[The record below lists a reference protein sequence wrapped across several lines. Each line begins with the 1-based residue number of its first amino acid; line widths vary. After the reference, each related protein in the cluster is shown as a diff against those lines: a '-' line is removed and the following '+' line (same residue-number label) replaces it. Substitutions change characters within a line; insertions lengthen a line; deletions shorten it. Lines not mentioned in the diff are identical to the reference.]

1 MRGPMSFGLM
11 SRMNCN
17 YNLPVQPQQAIR
29 PCEEEAMNYNV
40 QPQRKRPGR
49 LATMVVAAAAL
60 AGSFTLPALAETPQR
75 GGTLSVSLQLT
86 SGSLDPLFGNGA
98 DRKFLNMFAET
109 LVFQD
114 SNYQFSPRLAESW
127 ELENGGKSIVFH
139 LRQGVV
145 FHDGTPFNAESVKF
159 NLERLMDTSIAHTK
173 KAAAAMLESVEVID
187 DATVRVNFK
196 EPSELSLVML
206 ANAEGSICSPK
217 AITELGADFARQPS
231 CTGPFVIES
240 WTGNEYVAKKNPN
253 YWAMGEDGQPLPYLD
268 GIKVNIQSNSAV
280 RLVELRAGAIQY
292 TDYVLPKDFSQ
303 VTDDSSLQLVDI
315 RHGLHEYIAF
325 NVAKPPF
332 DNKDL
337 REAVAL
343 GIDRDALVKVVAP
356 GIASTLK
363 YLESPEELWVYD
375 DSVAGHV
382 YDPDRARE
390 AFKRSGFNG
399 EVSLMVIQRDP
410 DIQIAQLL
418 QGMLGSIG
426 LKLSIEVVE
435 RQGFLDKM
443 NALKHD
449 FLIARMEH
457 GVDPDGQYSAFF
469 DERGVFN
476 VTGVDRTETT
486 KLVGAA
492 RVELDRE
499 KRRGIYRQVTDIIL
513 ENYIFS
519 WLIRVPYQD
528 AASKRLHNINLD
540 ASKALVY
547 GSVWLTD

>member
-528 AASKRLHNINLD
+528 AASKRLHNISLD

>member
-486 KLVGAA
+486 KLVGARRVSNSIA
-492 RVELDRE
+492 R
-499 KRRGIYRQVTDIIL
+499 
-513 ENYIFS
+513 S
-519 WLIRVPYQD
+519 
-528 AASKRLHNINLD
+528 AA
-540 ASKALVY
+540 
-547 GSVWLTD
+547 GSTAR